1 MSINYAHIKEVFFV
15 FFKLG
20 CIAFGGPAAHIS
32 MMEDEVVS
40 KRKWMS
46 RQYFLDMVGATNLV
60 PGPNSTQMTMHCGHV
75 RAGWIGLWVAGLSFI
90 APAVFFTLVLA
101 IVYGKYGEIPTIAPF
116 FFGIK
121 PAVIG
126 IILNATY
133 KLSKKAFKNKQLILT
148 GFLIATLSLL
158 GVNEFTLILASGIAG
173 MIWFGFQQK
182 QNNLSLFTPLFL
194 LVKPIGMSVTNK
206 SIFLVF
212 LKIAMI
218 LFGSGYVLVAYIDS
232 ELVEKLG
239 WLNKEQLLDAIA
251 MGQFTPGPVLTTAT
265 FIGYQLNGIS
275 GAMWASLG
283 MFLPSFF
290 LVGILVK
297 LIPLLRKSKILA
309 AFLDSVNAGAVGIM
323 MAVTLK
329 LGYDLAFDWR
339 AALLMVLSVIVAM
352 RLPKI
357 SSVWMIIGGGIL
369 GYILILLS
377 NHPY

>member
-101 IVYGKYGEIPTIAPF
+101 IVYGKYGEIPAIAPF